1 MIRLQIDGQIVEV
14 PEGTTVLQAAKQ
26 AGVKIPVLCDH
37 PALTSFGSC
46 RLCLVDVEGARTLQP
61 SCTMPVSQNMV
72 VRSKTPAVEA
82 TRKFILELI
91 FSERNHFCPFC
102 QLSGGDCDLQNA
114 ALEHG
119 MTHWPMQPNW
129 NDFPVDASNTFLLL
143 DHNRCILCRRCARAC
158 SELVGMNTLGFE
170 ERGSATMLTADLG
183 EQWGKSTCI
192 SCGTCEQVC
201 PTGSLVNRFS
211 AYQGHKSQAEA
222 VPTVCVGCGVGCQTV
237 VYVRDNRVIRI
248 DGDFDAE
255 LNAGVLC
262 REGRFESLLEKGDRV
277 SEPMVRKDG
286 KLVACSWDEALT
298 AAAAVLKDQP
308 AAWASLRLPAEALA
322 MLKSLCDGVK
332 APAAMIE
339 AAVNGPIP
347 PKLGMKVEAKLG
359 SKDGV
364 LSTSEWRG
372 SFTEVYNVH
381 AGANLKA
388 AQAYGLQKEMSAKGK
403 KSALVALADEVP
415 SEALLA
421 AVKPAEKLVVMTSY
435 QSMLTELAEV
445 VLPVA
450 TWTEQGGHYVS
461 LTGAVQ
467 EARQLVKPVEAVR
480 SSEAA
485 LAGLAEKMGCAVT
498 VDWQAALA

>member
-1 MIRLQIDGQIVEV
+1 MIRLQIDGQTVEV

-26 AGVKIPVLCDH
+26 AGAHIPTLCDP
-37 PALTSFGSC
+37 PALTPFGSC
-46 RLCLVDVEGARTLQP
+46 RLCLVEVEGARTLQP
-61 SCTMPVSQNMV
+61 SCTLPASPNMV
-72 VRSKTPAVEA
+72 VRCHTPAVEA

-102 QLSGGDCDLQNA
+102 QLSGGDCDLQNT

-129 NDFPVDASNTFLLL
+129 NDFPVDASNPFMLL

-170 ERGSATMLTADLG
+170 ERGSATMLTADLS
-183 EQWGKSTCI
+183 QPWGQSTCI

-201 PTGSLVNRFS
+201 PTGSMVNRFS

-222 VPTVCVGCGVGCQTV
+222 IPTVCVGCGVGCETV

-248 DGDFDAE
+248 DGNFDGE

-262 REGRFESLLEKGDRV
+262 RQGRFESLLEKGDRV

-286 KLVACSWDEALT
+286 KLVACTWDEALT
-298 AAAAVLKDQP
+298 AAAAALKDKP

-322 MLKSLCDGVK
+322 TFKALCDGMK
-332 APAAMIE
+332 ASAGMIE

-347 PKLGMKVEAKLG
+347 PKLGKKVEDKLG
-359 SKDGV
+359 GKNGV

-381 AGANLKA
+381 AGANFKA
-388 AQAYGLQKEMSAKGK
+388 AQAYGLKAENAANGCQ
-403 KSALVALADEVP
+403 SALVALADECP
-415 SEALLA
+415 SEALMA
-421 AVKPAEKLVVMTSY
+421 AVKTVETLVVMASY
-435 QSMLTELAEV
+435 QSALTNKAAV

-450 TWTEQGGHYVS
+450 AWTEQGGHYLS

-467 EARQLVKPVEAVR
+467 EARPLVKPAEAVR
-480 SSEAA
+480 STEAA
-485 LAGLAEKMGCAVT
+485 LAGLGEKMGCAVK